1 MTVDHQETMFMFN
14 LRRRSF
20 TLGGASA
27 LAFGANRA
35 LAQSQGPI
43 KIGLLTIDSGPFATF
58 AHLVESA
65 AKAGVDILNAEGG
78 ALGRKFE
85 LVVQA
90 HSGTPATALAA
101 ATKLAQQGGVSVI
114 IGQTLS
120 SHSLALQPKLDALN
134 VLHIDTYAQA
144 NDLMTT
150 SCAPNYFR
158 VNTPDSVI
166 TAMMREYV
174 KGTGAKTWNMISA
187 DYAAG
192 HSFTKMFT
200 ELVQSMGGTVQQA
213 LFAPLGTSD
222 FGSHIS
228 QLAKPADALVVTLF
242 MSDGQ
247 SFAKQQKQ
255 FGLFDKY
262 KAVIGNGFATDF
274 QLEAHGDNVLNVVNG
289 LSYSPTLPGARN
301 ATFVKE
307 FEQRTK
313 RKPFYTDADVMA
325 ALEVFRAGVIKA
337 NSTEVPAIRKA
348 LEGLKINMIF
358 GEVEMRAADHH
369 LVRQHGMAQVV
380 RAPDG
385 KSTAFEMKYVKPGAE
400 LYPPPSAT
408 CKVQ

>member
-1 MTVDHQETMFMFN
+1 MIRLT
-14 LRRRSF
+14 RRVLALF
-20 TLGGASA
+20 A
-27 LAFGANRA
+27 LATALAGPAA
-35 LAQSQGPI
+35 LAQGQGPI
-43 KIGLLTIDSGPFATF
+43 KIGMLLIDSGPFATY
-58 AHLVESA
+58 ANLMEQA
-65 AKAGVDILNAEGG
+65 ARTGVDILNDEGG

-85 LVVQA
+85 LVIQA

-101 ATKLAQQGGVSVI
+101 ASKLAQQGGVSVI

-120 SHSLALQPKLDALN
+120 SHSLALQPKLDGLN
-134 VLHIDTYAQA
+134 VLQIDSYAQS
-144 NDLMTT
+144 NDLMTK

-174 KGTGAKTWNMISA
+174 KQTGAKTWNLISA

-192 HSFTKMFT
+192 HSFSKMFT
-200 ELVQSMGGTVQQA
+200 ELVHELGGTVQQS
-213 LFAPLGTSD
+213 LFAPTGTTD
-222 FGSHIS
+222 FGSYIS
-228 QLAKPADALVVTLF
+228 QLAKPTDALVVTLF
-242 MSDGQ
+242 MSDGA

-289 LSYSPTLPGARN
+289 LSWYPGLPGARN
-301 ATFVKE
+301 AFYVKE
-307 FEQRTK
+307 FERRVK
-313 RKPFYTDADVMA
+313 RKPFYTDADIMA

-337 NSTEVPAIRKA
+337 KSSDVAAVRKA
-348 LEGLKINMIF
+348 LEGLKLNMIF
-358 GEVEMRAADHH
+358 GDVEMRGADHH
-369 LVRQHGMAQVV
+369 LIRQHGMAQVV

-385 KSTAFEMKYVKPGAE
+385 KGTVFSMKYMKPGSD
-400 LYPPPSAT
+400 LYPPPSPE